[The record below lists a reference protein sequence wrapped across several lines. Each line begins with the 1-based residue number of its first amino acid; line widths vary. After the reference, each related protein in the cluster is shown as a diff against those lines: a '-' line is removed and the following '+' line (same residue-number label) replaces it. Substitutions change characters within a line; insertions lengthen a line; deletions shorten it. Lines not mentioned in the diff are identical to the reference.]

1 MSVPFQSLSIS
12 GLLTLDMHALN
23 NEGAEGNQLQTRMV
37 HIVDGEG
44 EPTVVNAISGDMLK
58 HMQAEHL
65 HGIAVE
71 KGLPLCAGCQK
82 FSANR
87 INADSDFIQ
96 TLGDKN
102 AIGETVKKVLQ
113 HCAVDDLEG
122 VLITQGGRST
132 PRKSTVEFGWMIGL
146 PDKTRTESYFHVKF
160 DPNRGQ
166 GSGGESGANL
176 GQNIFYRP
184 ASSGEYAV
192 VMNAELS
199 RVGFNDVEREH
210 QIPVEARKERVK
222 ALLESVLLTF
232 IKPLGAHRN
241 TQFPHILNFT
251 GVVSVSAS
259 TVPAPTVS
267 PLKKNFSEELLSIQ
281 EQLNRLYPEA
291 ITTYEYSSQAEFTKI
306 MVDLIEQVG

>member
-71 KGLPLCAGCQK
+71 KGLPLCVGCQK

>member
-82 FSANR
+82 FNANR

>member
-82 FSANR
+82 FNANR

-102 AIGETVKKVLQ
+102 AIGETVKKFSSI
-113 HCAVDDLEG
+113 A
-122 VLITQGGRST
+122 
-132 PRKSTVEFGWMIGL
+132 PWMI
-146 PDKTRTESYFHVKF
+146 S
-160 DPNRGQ
+160 
-166 GSGGESGANL
+166 
-176 GQNIFYRP
+176 
-184 ASSGEYAV
+184 
-192 VMNAELS
+192 
-199 RVGFNDVEREH
+199 
-210 QIPVEARKERVK
+210 K
-222 ALLESVLLTF
+222 A
-232 IKPLGAHRN
+232 
-241 TQFPHILNFT
+241 
-251 GVVSVSAS
+251 
-259 TVPAPTVS
+259 
-267 PLKKNFSEELLSIQ
+267 
-281 EQLNRLYPEA
+281 Y
-291 ITTYEYSSQAEFTKI
+291 
-306 MVDLIEQVG
+306 

>member
-44 EPTVVNAISGDMLK
+44 QPTVVNAISGDMLK

-82 FSANR
+82 FNANR
-87 INADSDFIQ
+87 INADGDFIQ

-102 AIGETVKKVLQ
+102 AISDTVKKVLQ

-132 PRKSTVEFGWMIGL
+132 PRKSTVEFGWMVGL

-199 RVGFNDVEREH
+199 RVGFNDVEREY
-210 QIPVEARKERVK
+210 QIPAEARKERVK

-241 TQFPHILNFT
+241 TQFPHIVNFA
-251 GVVSVSAS
+251 GVVSVSTS

-267 PLKKNFSEELLSIQ
+267 PLKKDFSQELQSIQ
-281 EQLNRLYPEA
+281 AQLNRLYPET
-291 ITTYEYSSQAEFTKI
+291 ITTFQFSSQAEFTKI